1 MQTKHPAFWRY
12 TAFQVPGW
20 LLASAGGYWLYSAI
34 GVPPWVAAGLPLAWV
49 VKDYA
54 LYPFLRFAY
63 EADQRR
69 PIERLIGVE
78 GAAVEPLAPAG
89 YVRVRGELWRAHRV
103 AADDTVAQGDAVE
116 VVGVEGA
123 TLLVRPRGVTP
134 AGTASGRCPESPA
147 AHSRST
153 AS

>member
-1 MQTKHPAFWRY
+1 MRTKHPAFWRY

-20 LLASAGGYWLYSAI
+20 LLASAVAWWLHRHA
-34 GVPPWVAAGLPLAWV
+34 GVPLWAAAGLPLAWV
-49 VKDYA
+49 IKDYA

-78 GAAVEPLAPAG
+78 GAAVEPLAPDG
-89 YVRVRGELWRAHRV
+89 YVRVRGELWRARRV
-103 AADDTVAQGDAVE
+103 PADDAVSPGDTVE
-116 VVGVEGA
+116 VVGIEGA
-123 TLLVRPRGVTP
+123 MLLVSP
-134 AGTASGRCPESPA
+134 AGRASGRYPESPRA
-147 AHSRST
+147 RSGST

>member
-1 MQTKHPAFWRY
+1 MRAVRKKHSAFWRY

-20 LLASAGGYWLYSAI
+20 LLASASAYWLYNTI
-34 GVPPWVAAGLPLAWV
+34 DVPPWVAACLPLAWV
-49 VKDYA
+49 IKDYA

-78 GAAVEPLAPAG
+78 GAAVEPLAPDG
-89 YVRVRGELWRAHRV
+89 YVRVRGELWRARRIPP
-103 AADDTVAQGDAVE
+103 DDAVSTGDAVE

-123 TLLVRPRGVTP
+123 MLLVSP
-134 AGTASGRCPESPA
+134 AGRARSRYPE
-147 AHSRST
+147 
-153 AS
+153 